1 MQTCLSSWSGK
12 SLKCAVTIWI
22 DSKPAITECCLCVAL
37 SRTARMTSGKIAV
50 SEAIERAL
58 KKFTDNGSGAGPM
71 QKLVVGLGS
80 FGSRLGLTIA
90 GLFLAAIVH
99 ATEIESLTDKLPRA
113 FIGEFIWDGDKTV
126 QNVVI
131 TFEAVRALSGQD
143 AEAVGCGAYEV
154 NRQVTKIKVR
164 MLVTSDLQVEILEQS
179 PQGSTS
185 FETEGSHRGNLSN
198 DLQRIDAR
206 WTSRATG
213 QRGQLHLRAATSAVC
228 APAAS
233 L

>member
-1 MQTCLSSWSGK
+1 MH
-12 SLKCAVTIWI
+12 A
-22 DSKPAITECCLCVAL
+22 SKV
-37 SRTARMTSGKIAV
+37 M
-50 SEAIERAL
+50 
-58 KKFTDNGSGAGPM
+58 
-71 QKLVVGLGS
+71 GLGVL
-80 FGSRLGLTIA
+80 GSRLGLIIA
-90 GLFLAAIVH
+90 SLFLASAVR

-113 FIGEFIWDGDKTV
+113 FIGEFIWDGDKIV

-154 NRQVTKIKVR
+154 NRKITMIKVR

-179 PQGSTS
+179 PEGSAP
-185 FETEGSHRGNLSN
+185 FETEGSHRGNLSK
-198 DLQRIDAR
+198 DLQRIDAQ
-206 WTSRATG
+206 WTTRATG

>member
-1 MQTCLSSWSGK
+1 MHLSKVVDLAGLSS
-12 SLKCAVTIWI
+12 
-22 DSKPAITECCLCVAL
+22 
-37 SRTARMTSGKIAV
+37 R
-50 SEAIERAL
+50 
-58 KKFTDNGSGAGPM
+58 
-71 QKLVVGLGS
+71 LVLI
-80 FGSRLGLTIA
+80 IA
-90 GLFLAAIVH
+90 GLFLTAAVG

-113 FIGEFIWDGDKTV
+113 FIGEFTWDGDKTV

-185 FETEGSHRGNLSN
+185 FETEGSHRGILSK
-198 DLQRIDAR
+198 DFQRIDAQ
-206 WTSRATG
+206 WTTRATG
-213 QRGQLHLRAATSAVC
+213 QRGQLHLRAATSAAC
-228 APAAS
+228 APAS
-233 L
+233 PL

>member
-1 MQTCLSSWSGK
+1 MVAKAPNPYHDVAHLDSRRWLPNAASAWTSRDKTRADIRRWQMYLSKVVKSHGLSLRLCLTGLIA
-12 SLKCAVTIWI
+12 SLCLTAAVRAAEI
-22 DSKPAITECCLCVAL
+22 D
-37 SRTARMTSGKIAV
+37 
-50 SEAIERAL
+50 
-58 KKFTDNGSGAGPM
+58 
-71 QKLVVGLGS
+71 
-80 FGSRLGLTIA
+80 
-90 GLFLAAIVH
+90 
-99 ATEIESLTDKLPRA
+99 SLTDKLPRA
-113 FIGEFIWDGDKTV
+113 FIGEFIWDGDKAV

-143 AEAVGCGAYEV
+143 AEAVGCGSYEV
-154 NRQVTKIKVR
+154 NRLVTKIKVR

-185 FETEGSHRGNLSN
+185 FETEGSHRGNLSK

-206 WTSRATG
+206 WTTRATG

>member
-1 MQTCLSSWSGK
+1 MSKPVSRHGGK
-12 SLKCAVTIWI
+12 TQNPYHDVEYL
-22 DSKPAITECCLCVAL
+22 DSKPAAAECYLSWLFFAQQGRRTDIRRWKMYLSKVVDSQGSCLRFCL
-37 SRTARMTSGKIAV
+37 TGLIA
-50 SEAIERAL
+50 S
-58 KKFTDNGSGAGPM
+58 
-71 QKLVVGLGS
+71 
-80 FGSRLGLTIA
+80 
-90 GLFLAAIVH
+90 LFLTAVVH

-113 FIGEFIWDGDKTV
+113 FIGEFTWDGDKTV

-154 NRQVTKIKVR
+154 NRKVTMIKVR

-179 PQGSTS
+179 PEGSTP
-185 FETEGSHRGNLSN
+185 FETEGSHRGNLSK
-198 DLQRIDAR
+198 DLQRIDAQ
-206 WTSRATG
+206 WTTRATG
-213 QRGQLHLRAATSAVC
+213 QRGQLHLRAAMSAVC

>member
-1 MQTCLSSWSGK
+1 MHP
-12 SLKCAVTIWI
+12 
-22 DSKPAITECCLCVAL
+22 SKVLDL
-37 SRTARMTSGKIAV
+37 G
-50 SEAIERAL
+50 
-58 KKFTDNGSGAGPM
+58 
-71 QKLVVGLGS
+71 GLGS
-80 FGSRLGLTIA
+80 RLSLILVS
-90 GLFLAAIVH
+90 LFLTAAVR
-99 ATEIESLTDKLPRA
+99 ANEIESLTDKLPRA
-113 FIGEFIWDGDKTV
+113 FIGEFIWDGDKTL

-154 NRQVTKIKVR
+154 NRKVTKIKVR

-179 PQGSTS
+179 PQDSTS
-185 FETEGSHRGNLSN
+185 FETEGSHRGNLSQ

-206 WTSRATG
+206 WTTRATG

>member
-1 MQTCLSSWSGK
+1 MYLSKVVESPGPCLR
-12 SLKCAVTIWI
+12 L
-22 DSKPAITECCLCVAL
+22 CLAGL
-37 SRTARMTSGKIAV
+37 IA
-50 SEAIERAL
+50 S
-58 KKFTDNGSGAGPM
+58 
-71 QKLVVGLGS
+71 
-80 FGSRLGLTIA
+80 
-90 GLFLAAIVH
+90 LFLAAAVH

-113 FIGEFIWDGDKTV
+113 FIGEFTWDGDKTV

-143 AEAVGCGAYEV
+143 AEAVGCGSYEV
-154 NRQVTKIKVR
+154 NRLVTKIKVR

-206 WTSRATG
+206 WTTRATG
-213 QRGQLHLRAATSAVC
+213 QRGQLHLRATTSAVC